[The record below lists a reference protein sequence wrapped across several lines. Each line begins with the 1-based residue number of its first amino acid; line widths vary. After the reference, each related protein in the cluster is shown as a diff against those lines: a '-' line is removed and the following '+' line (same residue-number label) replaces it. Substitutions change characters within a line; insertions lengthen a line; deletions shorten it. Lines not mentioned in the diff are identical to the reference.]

1 VSEFT
6 IGQLAREAGV
16 GVETIRFYERE
27 KLLKKP
33 ARSPSGYRRFGED
46 AVARLVFIRRA
57 KDLGF
62 SLAEIRELLALR
74 ADPKKDCSAVNRRAQ
89 TKIVEIEERIR
100 DLQRMKRA
108 LLNLSTACANGTTV
122 DDCVIL
128 DSLFGG
134 GRS

>member
-1 VSEFT
+1 MSELT
-6 IGQLAREAGV
+6 IGQLARQAGV

-27 KLLKKP
+27 KLLKKA
-33 ARSPSGYRRFGED
+33 ARSPSGYRRFGKD
-46 AVARLVFIRRA
+46 AVSRLAFIRRA

-62 SLAEIRELLALR
+62 SLAEIRELLTLR
-74 ADPKKDCSAVNRRAQ
+74 AVPRKDCSAVNRRAQ
-89 TKIVEIEERIR
+89 TKIAEIEERIR

-108 LLNLSTACANGTTV
+108 LRDLSNACANGTTV

-128 DSLFGG
+128 DSLYGG